1 MMGSDDDCKIDRRQ
15 LLGMGKW
22 ANVQNRKTER
32 GPNRNRRT
40 GVCIRRTKSIKRWV
54 QNRSSLCSHRPR
66 SSLAYSHT
74 FQSPFQ
80 WDEEDFIVQNP
91 VVRDLEYFASPS
103 KAKGIDPDYEI
114 FLRTRYVGYLT
125 FALNYQI
132 HGFDVLGYHIVNVTL
147 HILNAVLVYLLVQ
160 LTFKTP
166 FLKETPLRNHSGP
179 IALFSALLFV
189 SHPVQTEAVT
199 YIFQRHASFVT
210 LFYVGSLVCYV
221 LWRLRGEAKEA
232 SKWERLSVYGLSLLS
247 CVLAMKTKENAFTLP
262 IILSL

>member
-1 MMGSDDDCKIDRRQ
+1 MR
-15 LLGMGKW
+15 MGKRSK
-22 ANVQNRKTER
+22 Q
-32 GPNRNRRT
+32 
-40 GVCIRRTKSIKRWV
+40 KSRESSESKPVDGSLHKKEWSPSKGWV
-54 QNRSSLCSHRPR
+54 QKPIVHCFLIALVAL
-66 SSLAYSHT
+66 LAYSNT

-147 HILNAVLVYLLVQ
+147 HILNAVLVYLLVH

-166 FLKETPLRNHSGP
+166 FLKEAPLRNHSSQV
-179 IALFSALLFV
+179 ALFSALLFV

-199 YIFQRHASFVT
+199 YIF
-210 LFYVGSLVCYV
+210 
-221 LWRLRGEAKEA
+221 
-232 SKWERLSVYGLSLLS
+232 
-247 CVLAMKTKENAFTLP
+247 
-262 IILSL
+262 